1 MAWCGLALF
10 AALACSA
17 AAPAT
22 SVLGTDGTPMNGS
35 ARLRA
40 GEPVPAGAEIDTGAQ
55 GAVRL
60 RLHDGSG
67 PTAASGTHVTL
78 VPEGLRLDN
87 GLLRLDVP
95 EPGPGP
101 SVTTRTS
108 VARLRGGGAWLIA
121 SAAGGATQ
129 VGTLSGLLTLANPAG
144 RSVSVPAGW
153 GSRLEPGLAPTL
165 PRAWSQVEFDG
176 FLRRTTC
183 CGDAAPKP

>member
-1 MAWCGLALF
+1 
-10 AALACSA
+10 
-17 AAPAT
+17 
-22 SVLGTDGTPMNGS
+22 MNGS

-40 GEPVPAGAEIDTGAQ
+40 GSWCRRAPKSTRARRALCDCASTTAPD
-55 GAVRL
+55 R
-60 RLHDGSG
+60 
-67 PTAASGTHVTL
+67 TAASGTHVTL
-78 VPEGLRLDN
+78 APEGLRLNN

-121 SAAGGATQ
+121 SVAGGATQ
-129 VGTLSGLLTLANPAG
+129 VGTLSGSLTLANSAG

-183 CGDAAPKP
+183 CGDAARKP